1 MKLDMNKKL
10 ALFITIVTIIVL
22 TGITYTFFSAS
33 VSNTNNEKIQTST
46 DEIEVPIKDIY
57 KYYYLKSN
65 IKITGGNETLENPYT
80 LE

>member
-1 MKLDMNKKL
+1 MIHHNKDFSARFKGKDFFMKLDRDKKL

-57 KYYYLKSN
+57 
-65 IKITGGNETLENPYT
+65 
-80 LE
+80 

>member
-1 MKLDMNKKL
+1 MKLDRDKKL

-46 DEIEVPIKDIY
+46 DEIEVPIKDI
-57 KYYYLKSN
+57 
-65 IKITGGNETLENPYT
+65 
-80 LE
+80 